1 MASAPGKA
9 KFDVFIDEKYR
20 TLDPKIKGAVFVAAF
35 LIPALLFF
43 FLFYKPQS
51 EKIAA
56 LDKEVASATA
66 ELNKVKQAARD
77 LPRHKQEFEATQQQF
92 EALAVLLPKSQ
103 EIPSLLRNISDLGKG
118 AGLDFLTFVP
128 GQEAP
133 KDFYA
138 EIPIDITIK
147 GPYHNIGSF
156 LDSVSKLE
164 RIVTVNNITMDKPE
178 EEGTEMLLNS
188 SCRLLTYRFTNTKVE
203 PNTDKSKPQGA
214 RTAQAAAK

>member
-1 MASAPGKA
+1 MASATGKS
-9 KFDVFIDEKYR
+9 KFDVFVDEKYR
-20 TLDPKIKGAVFVAAF
+20 TLDAKVKWAVFAAA
-35 LIPALLFF
+35 LLVPALLFYF
-43 FLFYKPQS
+43 FFFKPQS

-56 LDKEVASATA
+56 LEKQVATATA

-77 LPRHKQEFEATQQQF
+77 LPRHKQEFEAVQQQF
-92 EALAVLLPKSQ
+92 EAMAVLLPKSQ
-103 EIPSLLRNISDLGKG
+103 EIPNLLRNISDLGKG

-128 GQEAP
+128 GQETP

-147 GPYHNIGSF
+147 GPYHNLGSF
-156 LDSVSKLE
+156 LDNVSKRE

-203 PNTDKSKPQGA
+203 PTDDKAKPKAA
-214 RTAQAAAK
+214 RK

>member
-1 MASAPGKA
+1 MASGTGKT

-20 TLDPKIKGAVFVAAF
+20 TLDAKVKWAVVAAAF
-35 LIPALLFF
+35 LVPALLFF
-43 FLFYKPQS
+43 FLFFKPQS

-56 LDKEVASATA
+56 LEQQVATA
-66 ELNKVKQAARD
+66 TTELNRVKKAARD

-103 EIPSLLRNISDLGKG
+103 EIPNLLRNISDLGKG

-128 GQEAP
+128 GQETP

-147 GPYHNIGSF
+147 GPYHTLGSF
-156 LDSVSKLE
+156 LDNVSKLE

-188 SCRLLTYRFTNTKVE
+188 SCRLITYRFTNTKVE
-203 PNTDKSKPQGA
+203 PTDDKAKPKAA
-214 RTAQAAAK
+214 RK